1 MINVEVS
8 MNKKNRFYM
17 RTAILIVM
25 VLAIGYAVFSA
36 VTKDKETVELGQKAP
51 DFKLVDLEG
60 NDVRLSDYKGKGVFL
75 NFWGTY
81 CEPCKAEMPAMNR
94 QYEKYKSQGVE
105 ILAVNVDEQDVVV
118 EKFVKQYQLTFP
130 VVIDKG
136 GEVMQAYNISP
147 IPTTFLIDKDG
158 IIVGKITA
166 SLDDEKIEAQLE
178 KIKP

>member
-1 MINVEVS
+1 
-8 MNKKNRFYM
+8 MNKKNRLYM

-25 VLAIGYAVFSA
+25 VLAIGYAVFSSL
-36 VTKDKETVELGQKAP
+36 TKEDKAIELGTEAP

-60 NDVRLSDYKGKGVFL
+60 NPVKLSDYRGKGVFL

-81 CEPCKAEMPAMNR
+81 CEPCKEEMPAMNR

-118 EKFVKQYQLTFP
+118 QKFAKQYDLRFP

-136 GEVMQAYNISP
+136 GEVMEAYKISP

-158 IIVGKITA
+158 VIVGQITA
-166 SLDDEKIEAQLE
+166 SLDDKSIAEQME